1 MADRTLYL
9 HDKPLVNGGSC
20 MWCIAEI
27 FLLRIVMGILL
38 AAVIGVFLGKIL
50 SGRLASGSYTL
61 AATFWG
67 FGVFGSI
74 LVLAFS
80 LVYVGYVFEGDQS
93 RGGWTIAAMRAVAL
107 PIGVYAFVVFL
118 GIWRSAA
125 NSSALAKILARYI
138 SLFFFSTAIAGAIL
152 GPINYAVM
160 FLAYLISKK
169 FLARRSPD
177 LGARLS

>member
-1 MADRTLYL
+1 
-9 HDKPLVNGGSC
+9 
-20 MWCIAEI
+20 
-27 FLLRIVMGILL
+27 MGILL
-38 AAVIGVFLGKIL
+38 AAVIGIFLGKIL
-50 SGRLASGSYTL
+50 SGRLASGGYTL
-61 AATFWG
+61 PATFWG

-80 LVYVGYVFEGDQS
+80 GGYVGYVLEGDQS

-125 NSSALAKILARYI
+125 NSSAFLKILARYC
-138 SLFFFSTAIAGAIL
+138 SLFFISAAVAGAIL

-160 FLAYLISKK
+160 FLVYFVSKR
-169 FLARRSPD
+169 FVSPA
-177 LGARLS
+177 GKAVSTQG